1 MSEAAANTTPA
12 NDDLFERM
20 KALPV
25 SDLKQMQLI
34 VELLLKAQEAE
45 AAESAH
51 PEPAPARTW
60 GAPGV
65 QAAHEAAEQKVAAL
79 SEDEVFLVHCD
90 DDLTEVEK
98 LSLYI
103 IGHQALHFGFKRST
117 LEGQGEGEMI
127 GYLWHETTKAIM
139 AALPMLDAQAI
150 VDMAKDMRKEDYQG
164 RGSS

>member
-65 QAAHEAAEQKVAAL
+65 QAAHEVAEQKVAAL

-90 DDLTEVEK
+90 DELDGVEK
-98 LSLYI
+98 LALYI
-103 IGHQALHFGFKRST
+103 IGCQAMEFAFTRRTLNADGPGTGLGFIW
-117 LEGQGEGEMI
+117 QA
-127 GYLWHETTKAIM
+127 TTNAIYR
-139 AALPMLDAQAI
+139 ALPTL
-150 VDMAKDMRKEDYQG
+150 G
-164 RGSS
+164 RGDLDEIADQVRDGVIKVD